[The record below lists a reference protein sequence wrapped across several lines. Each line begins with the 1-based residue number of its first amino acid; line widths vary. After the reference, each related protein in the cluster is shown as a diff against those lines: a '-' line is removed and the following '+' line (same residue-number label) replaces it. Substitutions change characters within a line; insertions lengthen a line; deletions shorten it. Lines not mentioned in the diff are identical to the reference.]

1 MPRRGGSNKARTC
14 LYGIRLVLFPNG
26 RGCYRKHRK
35 GRAIML
41 TFKKEGLVLSK
52 TFAAFE
58 SDGVLNPAVIQEG
71 AVIHMF

>member
-1 MPRRGGSNKARTC
+1 
-14 LYGIRLVLFPNG
+14 
-26 RGCYRKHRK
+26 
-35 GRAIML
+35 ML

>member
-1 MPRRGGSNKARTC
+1 
-14 LYGIRLVLFPNG
+14 
-26 RGCYRKHRK
+26 
-35 GRAIML
+35 ML

-71 AVIHMF
+71 AEIHMFYRAVGTGNYSTRLLHRTDHNPQTVVDIAH